1 MKNITVS
8 RAARAGEQLLRTP
21 APQPD
26 ESLMGYILRL
36 AESNY
41 YEAPKC
47 ILDLAGL
54 KMDNLRNGWRKL
66 CDDRVDFTLFKQITR
81 LSEEE
86 VNEMK
91 HEIIS
96 DSDYEQCDAQWDV
109 PINSLRFNRPM
120 VCSDCL
126 RENPYCRKFWDLPVV
141 TVCPQHHSLLLNM
154 CPDCRE
160 PITWNRK
167 SVSRCRCGCDWREAI
182 SPELPPAQRQA
193 MRLLMRSCGVSEDE
207 QAMIQASATSFEKLS
222 FGDLSRVMLCLARFV
237 SIGEPW
243 MDPSRMENRVF
254 HQALEEVA
262 GILDDWPD
270 KFHRL
275 CERHLDTHSS
285 RDLTSHLDR
294 LADRPSLMFLR
305 ITMEEH
311 WIKVSRRSFPSYD
324 LSPSL
329 RFIPVQESGKRM
341 GLSREWVNFLVS
353 TGRLRSA
360 ASVSD
365 PQTTLIDA
373 KSIDHLL
380 RERIQILTTRTAA
393 AELGITGKELF
404 DLIAYGHLKIA
415 GGPQIDGCPE
425 TVIDAESLLDLCRRV
440 ERISSPTSETAM
452 GLLIRSESDEL
463 MRFDQ
468 VREQLQAKSLNF
480 GRWLQAVIDGELIPF
495 KLRPMLGYSFEN
507 VRLKRFAFRR
517 DQIQQYVARLCPE
530 PDLPIPTENFSDSVE
545 EIRPKKKK
553 GSLLS
558 EMTVSLIRRW
568 DDHQLQLRLDEI
580 GRCYDAADLKQTVEE
595 IFKRHAAQPIAATAS
610 PVRQGQFMRE
620 K

>member
-8 RAARAGEQLLRTP
+8 RSARAGEQLLRTP
-21 APQPD
+21 VPQPG

-36 AESNY
+36 AEANY
-41 YEAPKC
+41 YESPKW

-109 PINSLRFNRPM
+109 PINSLRFDRPM
-120 VCSDCL
+120 VCPGCL

-141 TVCPQHHSLLLNM
+141 TVCPQHHSLLLNI

-193 MRLLMRSCGVSEDE
+193 MRLLMSSCGVSESE
-207 QAMIQASATSFEKLS
+207 QATMRASATPFEQLS
-222 FGDLSRVMLCLARFV
+222 FGDLSRAMLCLSRFV
-237 SIGEPW
+237 SIDPW
-243 MDPSRMENRVF
+243 MDPSRMENRLF

-262 GILDDWPD
+262 AILDDWPD
-270 KFHRL
+270 EFHRL
-275 CERHLDTHSS
+275 CDQHQNKHSS
-285 RDLTSHLDR
+285 RNLASQLDR

-305 ITMEEH
+305 IAMEEH
-311 WIKVSRRSFPSYD
+311 WIKAPRRSFPAYD
-324 LSPSL
+324 ISPSR
-329 RFIPVQESGKRM
+329 RFIPIEEAGKIM
-341 GLSREWVNFLVS
+341 GLSRERVNILVS

-365 PQTTLIDA
+365 PQTTLIDLR
-373 KSIDHLL
+373 SIDKFFE
-380 RERIQILTTRTAA
+380 ERRQMITVRMAA
-393 AELGITGKELF
+393 ANLGITGKELF
-404 DLIAYGHLKIA
+404 ELVAYGHLSIS
-415 GGPQIDGCPE
+415 GGPQIDGFPD
-425 TVIDAESLLDLCRRV
+425 TVFDVNSLLDLYYRV
-440 ERISSPTSETAM
+440 KRISLPASETAM
-452 GLLIRSESDEL
+452 NLKIRSEPGE
-463 MRFDQ
+463 MMEF
-468 VREQLQAKSLNF
+468 VEVKEQLQAKNLNL
-480 GRWLQAVIDGELIPF
+480 GRWLQAVIDGEVIPF
-495 KLRPMLGYSFEN
+495 KLRPMLESGFEN
-507 VRLKRFAFRR
+507 IRLTHFAFRR
-517 DQIQQYVARLCPE
+517 DQIQQYVTRLCPE
-530 PDLPIPTENFSDSVE
+530 PELPIPTEPLSDSVE
-545 EIRPKKKK
+545 EIRPKKKR

-558 EMTVSLIRRW
+558 KMTISLMRRW

-580 GRCYDAADLKQTVEE
+580 GRRYDAANLKRTAEE
-595 IFKRHAAQPIAATAS
+595 IFNRRQVRTAAPSATA
-610 PVRQGQFMRE
+610 RHGQYMRD

>member
-1 MKNITVS
+1 MS
-8 RAARAGEQLLRTP
+8 RPARVGEQLLRTP
-21 APQPD
+21 TPQPD

-36 AESNY
+36 SESNY
-41 YEAPKC
+41 YETPKW

-66 CDDRVDFTLFKQITR
+66 CGDHVDFTLFKQITR

-86 VNEMK
+86 VSEMK

-109 PINSLRFNRPM
+109 PINSLRFDRPM
-120 VCSDCL
+120 VCSYCL
-126 RENPYCRKFWDLPVV
+126 RENPYCRKFWDLPII
-141 TVCPQHHSLLLNM
+141 TVCPQHHSLLLNI
-154 CPDCRE
+154 CPDCRA

-167 SVSRCRCGCDWREAI
+167 SVSRCRCGCDWRETR
-182 SPELPPAQRQA
+182 SPELAPAQRQA
-193 MRLLMRSCGVSEDE
+193 MRLLMRSCGVSESE
-207 QAMIQASATSFEKLS
+207 QATMSASTTPFEKLS

-237 SIGEPW
+237 SIIEPW
-243 MDPSRMENRVF
+243 MDPSRTENRLF

-262 GILDDWPD
+262 TILGDWPD

-275 CERHLDTHSS
+275 CDRHPNKYSS
-285 RDLTSHLDR
+285 RDLTSQLDR

-305 ITMEEH
+305 IAMEEH
-311 WIKVSRRSFPSYD
+311 WTEVSRRSFPSYD
-324 LSPSL
+324 PSPSL
-329 RFIPVQESGKRM
+329 RFIPIEETGKRL
-341 GLSREWVNFLVS
+341 GLSKEWVRFLVS

-365 PQTTLIDA
+365 PQMTLIDA
-373 KSIDHLL
+373 KSIDNLL
-380 RERIQILTTRTAA
+380 REGLQILTKKMAA
-393 AELGITGKELF
+393 AELGITAKELF

-425 TVIDAESLLDLCRRV
+425 TVIDAESLLDLCQRV

-452 GLLIRSESDEL
+452 GLLIRSKSDEL
-463 MRFDQ
+463 MRFDK
-468 VREQLQAKSLNF
+468 VREQLQAKNLNF

-495 KLRPMLGYSFEN
+495 KLCPMLGYGFEN

-517 DQIQQYVARLCPE
+517 DQIQQYVTRLCPE
-530 PDLPIPTENFSDSVE
+530 PELTIPTEPLSDSVE
-545 EIRPKKKK
+545 EIQPKKKR
-553 GSLLS
+553 GALLS
-558 EMTVSLIRRW
+558 KMTVSLMRRW

-580 GRCYDAADLKQTVEE
+580 GRCYDAADLKQTAEE
-595 IFKRHAAQPIAATAS
+595 IFQRRD
-610 PVRQGQFMRE
+610 VRTTTCSDSHRA
-620 K
+620 KL